1 MHATLPSEHRPGIR
15 RPVKRVARIALSQ
28 IPFTAFSQPG
38 YQSCS
43 GPTLTLSGRPPA
55 GFACLRP
62 PLMSNVGPQRSESW
76 HLPAKPR
83 RGMRSVARAK
93 LASGL
98 VGSHGRLLRHRR
110 TQCTPRCPSSTGRGP
125 ATRQT
130 RGLKGSFAATTY
142 RMRPNPPPVAPWPN
156 PYIERTS
163 SSRLRLLAA
172 TAHVKR

>member
-1 MHATLPSEHRPGIR
+1 MHAALPSEHQLGIR
-15 RPVKRVARIALSQ
+15 QPVKRVARIVPSQ
-28 IPFTAFSQPG
+28 LPFTACAQTRH
-38 YQSCS
+38 QSRR
-43 GPTLTLSGRPPA
+43 GPTLTSSGRPPA

-83 RGMRSVARAK
+83 RGLRSVARAK

-110 TQCTPRCPSSTGRGP
+110 TQCKPRCPSSTGRDP
-125 ATRQT
+125 ATGQT
-130 RGLKGSFAATTY
+130 RGLNRSLAATIY
-142 RMRPNPPPVAPWPN
+142 RMLPKPPPVAPWPN

-163 SSRLRLLAA
+163 QRPLRALWS
-172 TAHVKR
+172 TAHVQR